1 MLIPWRVDFMEF
13 EMDMLYTKVVCVLSE
28 IQIGQIVSRAI
39 VSSMDIKKVKLKEDE
54 FSNLIQVDN
63 TNKIKSGNWEL
74 AYIIGHT

>member
-1 MLIPWRVDFMEF
+1 MEF